1 MKKGL
6 HMERKNGTIERCLHK
21 NKERSIEMNYI
32 SLDLEWNQAYAQ
44 KALAVQKRLECR
56 LRGEVIQIGAVKLDE
71 DLNLIGSYRIIVKP
85 KFFKVIQRYVMRL
98 TGIDQ
103 EMLDHGT
110 PLPEA
115 IERFHRW
122 CGEDFAF
129 LTWGPDDIPMLEDN
143 LRAHRLDG
151 SWLHRVYDLQ
161 LIFNRQTDGSKN
173 QRSLE
178 YAMEYFGIE
187 QNLPAHDALND
198 AYFTALVAQKLDV
211 AAGVAGYDER
221 RGSHLVTAVI
231 GDADGGKK
239 GFATAEALLAD
250 ASIATPHCPLCQAPL
265 TPLNAILHS
274 KGQRYTRL
282 FSCEEHG
289 KLFLRLHMLRNFN
302 GTLRA
307 KYDILPAEEEAEK
320 DYLRRLQEAA
330 VAPRRHRPRR
340 KTKAPR
346 DHAAGGETKALV
358 TECDVSEG

>member
-1 MKKGL
+1 
-6 HMERKNGTIERCLHK
+6 
-21 NKERSIEMNYI
+21 MNYI

-71 DLNLIGSYRIIVKP
+71 HLNLIGSYRITVKP

-103 EMLDHGT
+103 TMLDHGT

-115 IERFHRW
+115 IERFREW

-151 SWLHRVYDLQ
+151 TWLHRVYDLQ
-161 LIFNRQTDGSKN
+161 LIFNRQTDGGKN

-211 AAGVAGYDER
+211 KAGVAQYDER
-221 RGSHLVTAVI
+221 RGDNLLTCVI
-231 GDADGGKK
+231 GDADGGEQ
-239 GFATAEALLAD
+239 GFPTPEALLEDEKVA
-250 ASIATPHCPLCQAPL
+250 IPVCPICSSPL
-265 TPLNAILHS
+265 TPENAMLHS

-282 FSCEEHG
+282 FSCKEHG
-289 KLFLRLHMLRNFN
+289 KLFLRMHVLHNFN
-302 GTLRA
+302 GTFRA
-307 KYDILPAEEEAEK
+307 KYVILPADEAGEK
-320 DYLRRLQEAA
+320 DYLKRLQNATAA
-330 VAPRRHRPRR
+330 TSRRRRPRR
-340 KTKAPR
+340 KPKAQ
-346 DHAAGGETKALV
+346 AEAGTSSETN
-358 TECDVSEG
+358 

>member
-1 MKKGL
+1 
-6 HMERKNGTIERCLHK
+6 
-21 NKERSIEMNYI
+21 MNYI

-56 LRGEVIQIGAVKLDE
+56 LRGEVIQIGAVKLDA
-71 DLNLIGSYRIIVKP
+71 DLNLIGSYRITVKP

-103 EMLDHGT
+103 TMLDHGT

-115 IERFHRW
+115 IERFRHW

-161 LIFNRQTDGSKN
+161 HIFNRQTDGGKN

-178 YAMEYFGIE
+178 YALEYFGIE

-211 AAGVAGYDER
+211 AAGVAQYDVR
-221 RGSHLVTAVI
+221 RGDNLVTKVI
-231 GDADGGKK
+231 GDADGGEK
-239 GFATAEALLAD
+239 GFPTPEALLAEE
-250 ASIATPHCPLCQAPL
+250 SGSSPVCPHCATPL
-265 TPLNAILHS
+265 TPLHATLHS

-282 FSCEEHG
+282 FSCEKHG
-289 KLFLRLHMLRNFN
+289 KLFLRLHMLHNFN
-302 GTLRA
+302 GTWRA
-307 KYDILPAEEEAEK
+307 KYVIQPADEAGEA
-320 DYLRRLQEAA
+320 DYLKRLQDAA
-330 VAPRRHRPRR
+330 ASPSRRRRPRR
-340 KTKAPR
+340 KPKQAKE
-346 DHAAGGETKALV
+346 AEKSSETN
-358 TECDVSEG
+358 

>member
-1 MKKGL
+1 
-6 HMERKNGTIERCLHK
+6 
-21 NKERSIEMNYI
+21 MNYI

-71 DLNLIGSYRIIVKP
+71 DLNLIGSYRITVKP

-103 EMLDHGT
+103 TMLDHGT

-178 YAMEYFGIE
+178 YAMEHFGIE

-198 AYFTALVAQKLDV
+198 AYFTALVAQRLDV
-211 AAGVAGYDER
+211 AAGIAQYDER
-221 RGSHLVTAVI
+221 RGDNLLTTVI
-231 GDADGGKK
+231 GDADGGEK
-239 GFATAEALLAD
+239 GFSTPELLLAD
-250 ASIATPHCPLCQAPL
+250 ERVATPTCPLCSAPL
-265 TPLNAILHS
+265 TPLDNLLHS

-282 FSCEEHG
+282 FSCKEHG
-289 KLFLRLHMLRNFN
+289 KLFLRMHLLRNFN
-302 GTLRA
+302 ETWRA
-307 KYDILPAEEEAEK
+307 KYVILPADEAGEK
-320 DYLRRLQEAA
+320 DYRKRLQDSA
-330 VAPRRHRPRR
+330 VATTRRRRPRR
-340 KTKAPR
+340 KPR
-346 DHAAGGETKALV
+346 QAQEASTQGSDAATP
-358 TECDVSEG
+358 SPQ